1 MPDLPSIVLVGLA
14 GNTVELLETIEAQYR
29 VTAILSD
36 NTDHA
41 PDYRGTPVHP
51 LDQAPRFADCAFL
64 FLIGSETSFSRRR
77 AMIDAL
83 GVAEN
88 RFATLVDPRA
98 IVSRLASLSPGTVL
112 SSGVT
117 LTANAVLEPHVLV
130 LPQTVIHHDVR
141 IGRCS
146 IVGSHVTI
154 AGGVQIGT
162 GCYIGSASAIRNGI
176 SIGDGALIGLGAN
189 VVKDVPPGAVMV
201 GNPARALPARDA
213 KTD

>member
-1 MPDLPSIVLVGLA
+1 MSNLPPIVLVGLG
-14 GNTVELLETIEAQYR
+14 GNTVELLELIETQYR
-29 VTAILSD
+29 IAAILSD
-36 NTDHA
+36 TPAHA
-41 PDYRGTPVHP
+41 PAYCGTPVHR
-51 LDQAPRFADCAFL
+51 LDQASRFADCAFL
-64 FLIGSETSFSRRR
+64 FLIGSEQSFPRRR

-83 GVAEN
+83 GVPDQ

-98 IVSRLASLSPGTVL
+98 VVSRLATLGAGTVL

-117 LTANAVLEPHVLV
+117 ITANAVLENHVLV

-141 IGRCS
+141 IGDCS
-146 IVGSHVTI
+146 IIGSHVTI
-154 AGGVQIGT
+154 AGGVQIGAR
-162 GCYIGSASAIRNGI
+162 CYIGSASAIRNGV

-213 KTD
+213 KA